1 MIDLLNEK
9 ISILKATKGQNEIIN
24 KIEEITNFILL
35 EKEGITNENAQ
46 IVLKKTDKNTKKRNF
61 FRTKK
66 SDIKNA
72 LKLYDKRTDI
82 INAFA
87 NGDILFGNLESDVY
101 LPEDLESKPKFKE
114 SIAERVKMRSQTEF
128 EEKNQEGKGL
138 KV

>member
-82 INAFA
+82 NAFA

>member
-66 SDIKNA
+66 NDIKNA
-72 LKLYDKRTDI
+72 LKLYDKRTD

-87 NGDILFGNLESDVY
+87 NGDILFGNLESGVY